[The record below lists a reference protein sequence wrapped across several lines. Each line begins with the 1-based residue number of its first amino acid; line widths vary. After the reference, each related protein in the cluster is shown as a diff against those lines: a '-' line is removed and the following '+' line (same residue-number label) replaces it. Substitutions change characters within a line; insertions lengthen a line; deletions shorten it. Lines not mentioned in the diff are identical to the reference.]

1 MSAIHVPAATRPGIV
16 RYKASQR
23 ANHWL
28 TAIAFVLLAL
38 SGLGFFHPAFFPLT
52 YLLGSP
58 QWARILHPWIGV
70 FMFVSFTILAVS
82 MWARNLW
89 ATNDTQWIRQ
99 IGDVVMNHDE
109 KMPPIGKYN
118 PGQKMLFFVLIGA
131 MVVLLLTGIVI
142 WRSIFGVYFPVPVHR
157 VAVLLHAFSGF
168 VLIASIFVH
177 IYSAI
182 WVKGSIGAMVRGTVS
197 RAWAFH
203 HHPLWYREMTGQG
216 PSTGPVVDS
225 EPRV

>member
-1 MSAIHVPAATRPGIV
+1 MSSLAPHVATRPGIV

-70 FMFVSFTILAVS
+70 FMFVSFTILAVG

-99 IGDVVMNHDE
+99 IGDVVMNRDDR
-109 KMPPIGKYN
+109 MPPIGKYN
-118 PGQKMLFFVLIGA
+118 PGQKMLFFALIGTMA
-131 MVVLLLTGIVI
+131 VLMLTGIVI
-142 WRSIFGVYFPVPVHR
+142 WRSLFGVYFPVPVHR
-157 VAVLLHAFSGF
+157 VAVLLHAFCGF
-168 VLIASIFVH
+168 VLIASIFIH

-182 WVKGSIGAMVRGTVS
+182 WVKGSIGAMVRGSVS
-197 RAWAFH
+197 RAWARH
-203 HHPLWYREMTGQG
+203 HHPLWYREVTGE
-216 PSTGPVVDS
+216 PVQH
-225 EPRV
+225 EPPV